1 MRNRILLLF
10 LLPGALCGGQTTPTA
25 PGADTTVCPT
35 GPGPV
40 PEGLEAVCPPA
51 TSTIPNPGTTVYPQ
65 GTNPQAGTLPSG
77 ANSVPVPAPTVP
89 IPYKVVGP
97 ITARTEFQ
105 IFAEDEAGH
114 PLQVFGRKLF
124 DEVPTTFAP
133 LDRIPVPANYVL
145 GPGDELLIHV
155 WGKIDLD
162 TRVTVDRNGQVFVP
176 TIGNL
181 TVAGLR
187 FDQLQSFLHSAI
199 ATLYK
204 DFDLNV
210 SLGQLRSIQVF
221 VLGSARQPGV
231 YTISSLSTLVNA
243 LFTSGGPSA
252 TGSMRHIQ
260 LRRSDQVI
268 TEFDLYDLLRR
279 GDKSHDVQ
287 LLPGDV
293 IYIPPAGQQVA
304 IIGSVNEPGI
314 YEIKGDETV
323 ASALEDA
330 GGATN
335 LADQDRVLLERIE
348 NHEGRQ
354 LESFAMDEAGL
365 KRTLRD
371 GDLLRVYPLS
381 PRFDNAVT
389 LRGNV
394 AQPGRYS
401 YRDGMR
407 VSDLI
412 PNRQFLLTRD
422 YWNQQ
427 NFLVPERI
435 AHPFG
440 LAPNQFDP
448 QTGTNVQNPA
458 NLPSGVNPQNQ
469 FNSQNGFNPQ
479 AGTNPQAGNNAQPSQ
494 NVQPATNMQP
504 GNNVPNGIN
513 QQTGTNVQSG
523 SNQQQGT
530 SQQNA
535 NNTQIDAGQR
545 SETSFEAARNG
556 EEINW
561 DYAAIERL
569 DQHDLSTRLIAFNL
583 GNAIDNPASPDNPVL
598 EPGDVVTIFSEKDI
612 PLPVDKHAAF
622 VRVDGEVNA
631 PGIYRI
637 GPGETLRDVV
647 KRAGGLTPHSYLYA
661 SQLNRISTRR
671 AEELEIRQSTA
682 QMQRD
687 LLARNAATST
697 VGTSNTAEQQAQ
709 LSSQQALIAQ
719 LAAVQPTGRV
729 VLAMK
734 PDAGSVDDIP
744 AFPLEDGDTFYIP
757 PELNTVQVSGAVY
770 NENAFRYE
778 GKKRLNSY
786 LNDAG
791 GPTRQA
797 DTKRVFLIRA
807 DGTVISRQTHGE
819 FWHSDFGST
828 TLLPGDAIIVPPK
841 LKGPSTFIQQLPYF
855 TQILSQTALT
865 GAVLGTAY

>member
-1 MRNRILLLF
+1 MEKYVLILV
-10 LLPGALCGGQTTPTA
+10 LLPGALCGAQTAPTA
-25 PGADTTVCPT
+25 PGSQTVVCPS

-40 PEGLEAVCPPA
+40 PEGAGALCPPA
-51 TSTIPNPGTTVYPQ
+51 SAASPAAESTQAPTGVMSGTGTVPLGTANPQPGT
-65 GTNPQAGTLPSG
+65 G
-77 ANSVPVPAPTVP
+77 PAPTVIVP
-89 IPYKVVGP
+89 LPYKVVGP
-97 ITARTEFQ
+97 ITTRTEFQ
-105 IFAEDEAGH
+105 TFAEDEAGH
-114 PLQVFGRKLF
+114 PLPVFGRKLF
-124 DEVPTTFAP
+124 DTVPTTFAP
-133 LDRIPVPANYVL
+133 LDRIPVPADYVI

-162 TRVTVDRNGQVFVP
+162 TRVTVDRNGQIFVP
-176 TIGNL
+176 RVGSL

-187 FDQLQSFLHSAI
+187 SDQLGGFLHTAI
-199 ATLYK
+199 GALYK

-210 SLGQLRSIQVF
+210 TLGQLRAIQVF

-231 YTISSLSTLVNA
+231 YTLSSLCTLVNA

-252 TGSMRHIQ
+252 TGSMRNIQ
-260 LRRSDQVI
+260 LRRNGKTIS
-268 TEFDLYDLLRR
+268 EFDLYELLRQ
-279 GDKSHDVQ
+279 GDKTHDAP

-293 IYIPPAGQQVA
+293 IYIPPSGPQVA

-314 YEIKGDETV
+314 YEIKGGESL
-323 ASALEDA
+323 AAALEDA
-330 GGATN
+330 GGVTN
-335 LADQDRVLLERIE
+335 LADQDRALLERIE
-348 NHEGRQ
+348 NHAKRQ
-354 LESFAMDEAGL
+354 VESFALDAEGL

-381 PRFDNAVT
+381 PRFENAVT

-394 AQPGRYS
+394 TQPGRYVW
-401 YRDGMR
+401 REGMR
-407 VSDLI
+407 ISDLI
-412 PNRQFLLTRD
+412 PSRQYLLTRD

-427 NFLVPERI
+427 NFLVPERFS
-435 AHPFG
+435 HPFG
-440 LAPNQFDP
+440 LSPNQFNP
-448 QTGTNVQNPA
+448 QTGIYAQIGVSSQTGQPVQ
-458 NLPSGVNPQNQ
+458 S
-469 FNSQNGFNPQ
+469 
-479 AGTNPQAGNNAQPSQ
+479 
-494 NVQPATNMQP
+494 
-504 GNNVPNGIN
+504 
-513 QQTGTNVQSG
+513 GTNVQSG
-523 SNQQQGT
+523 ANSPAGINMQGGVSPQPGT
-530 SQQNA
+530 LPQTGV
-535 NNTQIDAGQR
+535 NTQSGMNSQAGINPQAGPGAQTGAGMQFGINAQNELNQR
-545 SETSFEAARNG
+545 PGTGFEAARNS

-569 DQHDLSTRLIAFNL
+569 DERDLSTRLISFNL
-583 GNAIDNPASPDNPVL
+583 ANAIDNPGSSDNQTL
-598 EPGDVVTIFSEKDI
+598 QPGDVVTIFSEKDI

-631 PGIYRI
+631 PGVYRLS
-637 GPGETLRDVV
+637 PGETLRELV

-661 SQLNRISTRR
+661 SQLTRISTRR
-671 AEELEIRQSTA
+671 AEEIEIRQSTA

-687 LLARNAATST
+687 LLARNAAAST
-697 VGTSNTAEQQAQ
+697 VGVANSAEQQAQ
-709 LSSQQALIAQ
+709 LNAQQALIAQ

-734 PDAGSVDDIP
+734 PEASGVDDIP
-744 AFPLEDGDTFYIP
+744 AFPLEDGDAFYIP

-778 GKKRLNSY
+778 RRKRLGAY

-797 DTKRVFLIRA
+797 DTRRIFLIRA
-807 DGTVISRQTHGE
+807 DGTVISRQTRGE
-819 FWHSDFGST
+819 FWRSDFDKT

>member
-1 MRNRILLLF
+1 M
-10 LLPGALCGGQTTPTA
+10 PTA
-25 PGADTTVCPT
+25 
-35 GPGPV
+35 
-40 PEGLEAVCPPA
+40 
-51 TSTIPNPGTTVYPQ
+51 GTQAYPQ
-65 GTNPQAGTLPSG
+65 IPTPGINTLPSTL
-77 ANSVPVPAPTVP
+77 APAPTNNVP
-89 IPYKVVGP
+89 PPYKVVGP
-97 ITARTEFQ
+97 ITTKTEFQ

-114 PLQVFGRKLF
+114 PLKVFGRQLF

-133 LDRIPVPANYVL
+133 LDRIPVPANYVV

-176 TIGNL
+176 TVGTL

-187 FDQLQSFLHSAI
+187 YEQLQSFLHSSI

-210 SLGQLRSIQVF
+210 TLGQLRSIQVF

-243 LFTSGGPSA
+243 LFASGGPSA

-260 LRRSDQVI
+260 LRRNDQVVA
-268 TEFDLYDLLRR
+268 ELDLYDLLRR

-323 ASALEDA
+323 ASALSDA

-348 NHEGRQ
+348 NHEGR
-354 LESFAMDEAGL
+354 EMDSFAMDDAGM

-394 AQPGRYS
+394 GQPGRFAWHE
-401 YRDGMR
+401 GMR

-435 AHPFG
+435 EHPFG
-440 LAPNQFDP
+440 LAPNQFNP
-448 QTGTNVQNPA
+448 QTGTTVQPA
-458 NLPSGVNPQNQ
+458 TTNAAPAANPQNEYIPQ
-469 FNSQNGFNPQ
+469 NGLSQQAGTNQQNGINNAQTFANGQTGSNMQPGIGAQAGTGRQAGLNSQNGNNQGQNP
-479 AGTNPQAGNNAQPSQ
+479 
-494 NVQPATNMQP
+494 
-504 GNNVPNGIN
+504 N
-513 QQTGTNVQSG
+513 QQTEINP
-523 SNQQQGT
+523 
-530 SQQNA
+530 QNEA
-535 NNTQIDAGQR
+535 IQR
-545 SETSFEAARNG
+545 SQTSFEAARNG

-583 GNAIDNPASPDNPVL
+583 ANAIDDHASTDNVAL
-598 EPGDVVTIFSEKDI
+598 QPGDVVTIFSEKDI

-637 GPGETLRDVV
+637 GPGETLREVV

-687 LLARNAATST
+687 LLARNAAAST
-697 VGTSNTAEQQAQ
+697 VGAPSNAEQQAQ
-709 LSSQQALIAQ
+709 LSAQQALIAE

-734 PDAGSVDDIP
+734 PDASNVDDIP

-778 GKKRLNSY
+778 RRKKLVGY

-797 DTKRVFLIRA
+797 DTRRIFLIRA
-807 DGTVISRQTHGE
+807 DGTVISRQTRGDI
-819 FWHSDFGST
+819 WHSDFDKT

>member
-1 MRNRILLLF
+1 MRNRILLLL
-10 LLPGALCGGQTTPTA
+10 LLPSALCGGQTTPTA
-25 PGADTTVCPT
+25 PGSQTIVCPT

-40 PEGLEAVCPPA
+40 PEGLEAVCPP
-51 TSTIPNPGTTVYPQ
+51 TTNTVPSTETTPYPQ
-65 GTNPQAGTLPSG
+65 GPIPGVNTLPSG
-77 ANSVPVPAPTVP
+77 LAPTP
-89 IPYKVVGP
+89 LTNIPPPYKVVGP
-97 ITARTEFQ
+97 ITTRTEFQ

-114 PLQVFGRKLF
+114 RLKVFGRDLF
-124 DEVPTTFAP
+124 DEAPTTFAP
-133 LDRIPVPANYVL
+133 LDRIPVPADYVI

-162 TRVTVDRNGQVFVP
+162 TRVLVDRNGQIFVP
-176 TIGNL
+176 TIGTL

-187 FDQLQSFLHSAI
+187 FEQLQSFLHSSI

-210 SLGQLRSIQVF
+210 TMGQLRSIQVF

-243 LFTSGGPSA
+243 LFASGGPSA

-260 LRRSDQVI
+260 LRRGDAVV

-279 GDKSHDVQ
+279 GDKSRDAQ

-293 IYIPPAGQQVA
+293 IYIPPVGSQVA

-323 ASALEDA
+323 ASALDDA

-335 LADQDRVLLERIE
+335 LANADRVLLERIE

-354 LESFAMDEAGL
+354 ADSFALDDIGM
-365 KRTLRD
+365 KRVLRD
-371 GDLLRVYPLS
+371 GDLLRIYPLS

-394 AQPGRYS
+394 AQPGRYVWH
-401 YRDGMR
+401 DGMR

-412 PNRQFLLTRD
+412 PTRQFLLTRD

-427 NFLVPERI
+427 NFLVPQGT

-440 LAPNQFDP
+440 LSPNQFNP
-448 QTGTNVQNPA
+448 QTGTNGQTGLPGQTQLNNQNEF
-458 NLPSGVNPQNQ
+458 NQQTEVNPQ
-469 FNSQNGFNPQ
+469 P
-479 AGTNPQAGNNAQPSQ
+479 GTNGQAPRAGQT
-494 NVQPATNMQP
+494 ATNMQP
-504 GNNVPNGIN
+504 GLNAQTGIN
-513 QQTGTNVQSG
+513 PQAELNAQPG
-523 SNQQQGT
+523 SNQQTATNQLT
-530 SQQNA
+530 RTNAQNE
-535 NNTQIDAGQR
+535 TIQR
-545 SETSFEAARNG
+545 GETSFEAARNS

-561 DYAAIERL
+561 DYAAVERL

-583 GNAIDNPASPDNPVL
+583 ANAVDNPASTDNVVL
-598 EPGDVVTIFSEKDI
+598 QPGDVVTIFSEKDI

-631 PGIYRI
+631 PGVYRI
-637 GPGETLRDVV
+637 DAGETLRELVR
-647 KRAGGLTPHSYLYA
+647 RAGGLTPHSYLYA
-661 SQLNRISTRR
+661 SQLNRLSTRK

-697 VGTSNTAEQQAQ
+697 VGAPSTQEQQAQ
-709 LSSQQALIAQ
+709 LSAQQALIAQ

-734 PDAGSVDDIP
+734 PDASNVDDIP
-744 AFPLEDGDTFYIP
+744 EFPLEDGDTFYIP

-778 GKKRLNSY
+778 RRKRLYAY

-797 DTKRVFLIRA
+797 DTRRIFLIRA

-819 FWHSDFGST
+819 LWRSDFDKT

-865 GAVLGTAY
+865 GAVLGTTY